1 MFKLQIVYKVNSFEK
16 LFKLP
21 EYILLQFI
29 AVFYLSLIDAFE
41 LYVVAWIYTPIF
53 LLLVST
59 VPGRE

>member
-29 AVFYLSLIDAFE
+29 AVFYLSIIDAFE
-41 LYVVAWIYTPIF
+41 LYVVAWIYTSSF
-53 LLLVST
+53 LLLEGT